1 MSGPG
6 DPPGSSMRT
15 DLSGNPLG
23 GLASDI
29 DVSVAVAADDATS
42 SRIVSLLAHEG
53 LAVAGRAP
61 GPRRLPTACRKRP
74 PPAPASAWKA
84 SGPGP
89 APAFRHGRK
98 GPPPPPATAVLP

>member
-61 GPRRLPTACRKRP
+61 GPRRLPSVCQQRP
-74 PPAPASAWKA
+74 PHVAVIAWKA
-84 SGPGP
+84 CGPE
-89 APAFRHGRK
+89 
-98 GPPPPPATAVLP
+98 PPAAIRHVRKALP